1 MENAR
6 GESKTA
12 GEGLVPS
19 PDWPRL
25 AEKLALL
32 TPRTELERWAVENI
46 CGWEKAEYIRAG
58 LAVSGGA
65 DSVAL
70 ALLVWAHFPKLR
82 ERLAVLHYNHRLR
95 GAESD
100 ADAAFVRNLA
110 TGLGL
115 PFEEGAWENPPNGAS
130 EEEARNARMGFL
142 HAKANHLLF
151 GHNKSD
157 VAENL
162 LMRLARGSSLDGL
175 SGPRPVHRL
184 HLSEGWF
191 THVRPLLPLSGSLIR
206 ERLAACGAPW
216 REDAT
221 NFTGDYARS
230 RIRQEVVPLLSEIMG
245 RDFAEGAARSRYRIA
260 EASRLVSAL
269 AHGFQPSQPGAPL
282 ELTPLRNQGLAVMRR
297 AAELWLDSNGLREK
311 TDAKALDR
319 IVLHILSR
327 YGCDASF
334 RSLGFEIV
342 PDALRLY
349 QRESFPWRRIAERSL
364 APGSEIFFPWG
375 ASLRAEWVEFSPGG
389 AAEEIARLRREGNNL
404 CSCLSIPSGSSLSLR
419 SRRTGDAFRFLGS
432 PGAKRLTKILI
443 DRKIPCRERDNLPI
457 VLVEGRI
464 AWCPRVPPADEFKLA
479 PDARFG
485 LRLTYFP
492 NQFTLENNA
501 K

>member
-342 PDALRLY
+342 PDELRLY